1 MLECVR
7 IMTTPLPKDVTFAQI
22 TRILDL
28 TDELELDREWI
39 EIPLAASSPGKI
51 HKLSNGKI
59 EIVVDADLPF
69 DEWLASARQQ
79 IQQVSEA

>member
-1 MLECVR
+1 
-7 IMTTPLPKDVTFAQI
+7 MTTPLPKDVTFAQI
-22 TRILDL
+22 TRILEL
-28 TDELELDREWI
+28 TDELEMDREWI

-51 HKLSNGKI
+51 RKLSNGKI

-69 DEWLASARQQ
+69 DEWLASARQR

>member
-1 MLECVR
+1 MVECAR
-7 IMTTPLPKDVTFAQI
+7 IMTTPFPTDVTFAQI
-22 TRILDL
+22 TRILAL
-28 TDELELDREWI
+28 TDELELDRELI

-51 HKLSNGKI
+51 HKLPNGKI

-79 IQQVSEA
+79 ILQVVDA

>member
-1 MLECVR
+1 M
-7 IMTTPLPKDVTFAQI
+7 ITPMPKDVTFAQI
-22 TRILDL
+22 TRILEL
-28 TDELELDREWI
+28 TDEFELDREWI
-39 EIPLAASSPGKI
+39 EIPLAASSPGSI

-69 DEWLASARQQ
+69 DEWLASARQR